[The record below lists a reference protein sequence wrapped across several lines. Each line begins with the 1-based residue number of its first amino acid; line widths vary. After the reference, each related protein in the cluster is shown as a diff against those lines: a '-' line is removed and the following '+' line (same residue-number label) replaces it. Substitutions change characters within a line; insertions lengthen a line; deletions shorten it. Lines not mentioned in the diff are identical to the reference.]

1 MATIVTRSGKGSPL
15 TNAEVDA
22 NFTNLNTDKLES
34 GDLSVTT
41 TAVGTAALAYSS
53 GVFTYT
59 PPDLSAID
67 LSLYAPLAGAVFTG
81 TVEAP
86 LFEGDLSG
94 AQLFPAK
101 AGEALTKGDALYIS
115 GISGNKPVVMKADAN
130 NPAKMPSF
138 GLAGAT
144 VNNNESVNCV
154 TYGQIHNVDT
164 TAFSLGDQLYVST
177 TAGALTST
185 APTGETSQIQN
196 LGKVERVHASAGA
209 LFVAGSGRANAT
221 PNLDNGNFFLG
232 NASNQSV
239 SADFSDSVVAALSGG
254 SGISLSAAGVIANT
268 APDQT
273 VALTGAGATSISG
286 TYPNFTISSVNTTY
300 SVGDG
305 GLSEINFTS
314 ADHTKL
320 NGIATGATNVT
331 NNNQLTNGAGY
342 VTTNTT
348 YSAGSGISLSGTT
361 FSLTDT
367 NAKLNLSG
375 GTLTGNIAINKTSPE
390 ITLHDTNSSTG
401 SSPKINFTT
410 ANNQGVSLYHNE
422 FDNELPVAG
431 YGLVLDA
438 ASGNLQYPTTGT
450 LSFVVKGE
458 IYTGSTTLSATNKVW
473 HEGTLT
479 TTNKSNY
486 DTAYGWGNHASA
498 GYYAASNPNGYTND
512 QTASE
517 ILTAIKTVD
526 GSGSGLDADLL
537 DGQQGSYYAANSS
550 LNSYMPIRMSTPYA
564 VIPTGGWA
572 GYNLGNGTMLQ
583 SSSVG
588 LPSGGTHG
596 YWHVT
601 GRRDSGGGYVG
612 LYFQNY
618 SASSGMWIGKSLTS
632 ADPTWERVW
641 SAGTDGSGSGLDA
654 DLLDGLHA
662 TSFASST
669 FNVASGASSSDPN
682 SRTDAYFLTNSA
694 NAAFGSLFSHIQNHW
709 WSSVGG
715 NVAQHATTYNGSTA
729 RFAVRHRYSG
739 SWTSWAQ
746 AWTQVNDGSGSGL
759 DADLLDGQQGSSFLR
774 SNAADTFTGTL
785 TMGTQLALV
794 ANNYGRGV
802 FGLYSATR
810 YQHVW
815 SMGTAY
821 KTNDSGTSYGNMYGL
836 TYTHT
841 NVGTGT
847 NQAIS
852 GLSHQLQHRTNGTLT
867 AAIGSGIWTS
877 GNVTAYSDIAVKT
890 NLVKIPDALEK
901 VCSIN
906 GYTYERTDYVKDLE
920 DPEAPDVLRQAG
932 VVAQE
937 VEKILPEVVS
947 GKDGNKAVAYGNMVA
962 LMIEAIKELKAE
974 VDDLKTQLENK

>member
-15 TNAEVDA
+15 TNTEVDA

-320 NGIATGATNVT
+320 NDIATGATNVT

-498 GYYAASNPNGYTND
+498 GYYSASNPNGYTND
-512 QTASE
+512 QTAAE

-537 DGQQGSYYAANSS
+537 DGKHASEFVEHEDGTRTNAAN
-550 LNSYMPIRMSTPYA
+550 LNSYTDSGFYNTGAATNSNKPSGASDYA
-564 VIPTGGWA
+564 QLIVAKGIDTGLQLYG
-572 GYNLGNGTMLQ
+572 GYNNPTLYVRG
-583 SSSVG
+583 
-588 LPSGGTHG
+588 
-596 YWHVT
+596 WH
-601 GRRDSGGGYVG
+601 
-612 LYFQNY
+612 
-618 SASSGMWIGKSLTS
+618 SSGTFYAWKKLWNDSN
-632 ADPTWERVW
+632 
-641 SAGTDGSGSGLDA
+641 DGSGSGLDA

-759 DADLLDGQQGSSFLR
+759 DADLLDGFQGSSFLR

>member
-15 TNAEVDA
+15 TNTEVDA

-239 SADFSDSVVAALSGG
+239 SADFDDSVVAALSGG
-254 SGISLSAAGVIANT
+254 SGVSLSAAGVIANT

-320 NGIATGATNVT
+320 NDIATGATNVT

-348 YSAGSGISLSGTT
+348 YSAGTGISLSGTT

-498 GYYAASNPNGYTND
+498 GYYSASNPNGYTND
-512 QTASE
+512 QTAAE

-537 DGQQGSYYAANSS
+537 DGKHASEFVEHEDGTRTNAAN
-550 LNSYMPIRMSTPYA
+550 LNSYTDSGFYNTGAATNSNKPSGASDYA
-564 VIPTGGWA
+564 QLIVAKGIDTGLQLYG
-572 GYNLGNGTMLQ
+572 GYNNPTLYVRG
-583 SSSVG
+583 
-588 LPSGGTHG
+588 
-596 YWHVT
+596 WH
-601 GRRDSGGGYVG
+601 
-612 LYFQNY
+612 
-618 SASSGMWIGKSLTS
+618 SSGTFYAWKKLWNDSN
-632 ADPTWERVW
+632 
-641 SAGTDGSGSGLDA
+641 DGSGSGLDA

>member
-15 TNAEVDA
+15 TNTEVDA

-254 SGISLSAAGVIANT
+254 SGVSLSAAGVIANT

-320 NGIATGATNVT
+320 NDIATGATNVT

-498 GYYAASNPNGYTND
+498 GYYSASNPNGYTND
-512 QTASE
+512 QTAAE

-537 DGQQGSYYAANSS
+537 DGKHASEFVEHEDGTRTNAAN
-550 LNSYMPIRMSTPYA
+550 LNSYTDSGFYNTGAATNSNKPSGASDYA
-564 VIPTGGWA
+564 QLIVAKGIDTGLQLYG
-572 GYNLGNGTMLQ
+572 GYNNPTLYVRG
-583 SSSVG
+583 
-588 LPSGGTHG
+588 
-596 YWHVT
+596 WH
-601 GRRDSGGGYVG
+601 
-612 LYFQNY
+612 
-618 SASSGMWIGKSLTS
+618 SSGTFYAWKKLWNDSN
-632 ADPTWERVW
+632 
-641 SAGTDGSGSGLDA
+641 DGSGSGLDA

-759 DADLLDGQQGSSFLR
+759 DADLLDGFQGSSFLR